1 MRHEGDKKE
10 FFCCGQKIGT
20 FITINLAVVVEACE
34 ASNLFDEMSLAKV
47 SIGLMSCVK
56 VSTGLLILVKMP
68 LDHFGLRIEPWTP
81 FTTRN
86 RSFK

>member
-1 MRHEGDKKE
+1 MKE
-10 FFCCGQKIGT
+10 TKRVFCCGQKIGT
-20 FITINLAVVVEACE
+20 FIRAINLAVVVCEAYE

-47 SIGLMSCVK
+47 SIGLMSLVK